1 MRVDGMDVKRRQ
13 RGRRTIGR
21 SAVLGASL
29 LLAGCAQPLAM
40 QDPFMNPL
48 NATPNAI
55 GQRVSSLVAEARARQ
70 AAGRACNRMP
80 REVCPPEAVVAPRS
94 DPRAIGALEAWES
107 GELKKHPSGEHAG
120 SL

>member
-1 MRVDGMDVKRRQ
+1 MDAKRTKRRQ
-13 RGRRTIGR
+13 RRIGK
-21 SAVLGASL
+21 SAVLAASL
-29 LLAGCAQPLAM
+29 LLAGCMQPLAM

-48 NATPNAI
+48 NTTANGI
-55 GQRVSSLVAEARARQ
+55 GQRVSGLMAEGRARQ

-80 REVCPPEAVVAPRS
+80 REVCPPEPAVAPRA
-94 DPRAIGALEAWES
+94 DPRALEALEAWES